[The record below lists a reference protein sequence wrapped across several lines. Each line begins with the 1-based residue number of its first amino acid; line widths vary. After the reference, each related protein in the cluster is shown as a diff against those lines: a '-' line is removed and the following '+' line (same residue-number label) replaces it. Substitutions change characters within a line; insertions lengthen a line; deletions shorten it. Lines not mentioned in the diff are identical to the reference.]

1 MTHCSSLGEVA
12 AANVAEVRNMGDVEI
27 VTEVVPTV
35 GDDEMHAA
43 SDDEGH
49 ASTGGRTD
57 NSTGE
62 KASDD
67 ENSWAY
73 NLWPLLLPLAAL
85 WKWQR
90 RGILQKVK
98 LEHLGQKPCQ
108 SQRKTKLSYI
118 RTFCHH
124 PTRASASCFGGL
136 LLKFLTRLQQLT
148 PNAIV
153 QLSKYFWAVG
163 IFRGVPSGDA
173 FVKRYELHYQ
183 PMVETDGGVLFA

>member
-1 MTHCSSLGEVA
+1 
-12 AANVAEVRNMGDVEI
+12 
-27 VTEVVPTV
+27 
-35 GDDEMHAA
+35 
-43 SDDEGH
+43 
-49 ASTGGRTD
+49 
-57 NSTGE
+57 
-62 KASDD
+62 
-67 ENSWAY
+67 
-73 NLWPLLLPLAAL
+73 
-85 WKWQR
+85 
-90 RGILQKVK
+90 VK
-98 LEHLGQKPCQ
+98 LERLGQKPCQ
-108 SQRKTKLSYI
+108 SQRKTKLSYT